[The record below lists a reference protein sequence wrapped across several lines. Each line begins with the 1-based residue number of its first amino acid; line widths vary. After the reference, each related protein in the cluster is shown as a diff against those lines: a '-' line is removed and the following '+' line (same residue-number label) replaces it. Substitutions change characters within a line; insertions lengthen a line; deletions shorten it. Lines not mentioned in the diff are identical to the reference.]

1 MSHNETFKWINV
13 LDKATSSYTM
23 SYHRSIGMT
32 PTEAQSADKYKLWKK
47 QYDSES
53 KNTVKKVRYRYNL
66 GDRVR
71 ISYLKG
77 TFDREYSEKWST
89 EIYTVIERKMNQ
101 NYPMYKLKDYA
112 NDIVE
117 GYFYEHELQPAFIDD
132 NTILKIEKVIKR
144 RRKGNKNEVL
154 VKWKGWP
161 KKYNS
166 WINEKDLKKLK
177 ND

>member
-1 MSHNETFKWINV
+1 MSHNETFKWVNV
-13 LDKATSSYTM
+13 LDKATSSYNM

-32 PTEAQSADKYKLWKK
+32 PTAAQTADKYELWKK
-47 QYDSES
+47 QYVSENKFMMG
-53 KNTVKKVRYRYNL
+53 KNKYKYEL

-89 EIYTVIERKMNQ
+89 DIFTVINRKMNQ

-112 NDIVE
+112 NDAVG
-117 GYFYEHELQPAFIDD
+117 GYFYEYELQPAFIDE
-132 NTILKIEKVIKR
+132 NTVFKIEKVIKR
-144 RRKGNKNEVL
+144 RKKRNKNEVL

-161 KKYNS
+161 VKYNS
-166 WINEKDLKKLK
+166 WIDEKDFKMLN